1 MLENEELIFFVT
13 PSLPSPLLLENRVG
27 KRIGVTLSIFLLVL
41 LSFRETLAPPAL
53 KTGQPK
59 NRASL
64 WRAENLCGG
73 GDPASHSSVIRGIC
87 LQKKILETTHIFPD
101 SLCNVVTAKH

>member
-1 MLENEELIFFVT
+1 M
-13 PSLPSPLLLENRVG
+13 
-27 KRIGVTLSIFLLVL
+27 TLFIFLLVL
-41 LSFRETLAPPAL
+41 LSFRENLVPPAL

-59 NRASL
+59 NRAIL
-64 WRAENLCGG
+64 RLAENLRSG

-87 LQKKILETTHIFPD
+87 LQKKILETSHIFPD